1 MAQFLVQFNQT
12 SETWH
17 KLIKNPEDRRTVL
30 QAQIDKLGG
39 KLLGYW
45 YTFGKYDGLL
55 ILEMPDN
62 ITMVTMLA
70 PIAASGGVHVET
82 TPLLTVE
89 EMQTALKRAADVNYR
104 APGA

>member
-1 MAQFLVQFNQT
+1 
-12 SETWH
+12 
-17 KLIKNPEDRRTVL
+17 
-30 QAQIDKLGG
+30 
-39 KLLGYW
+39 
-45 YTFGKYDGLL
+45 
-55 ILEMPDN
+55 
-62 ITMVTMLA
+62 MVTMLA

>member
-1 MAQFLVQFNQT
+1 MAHYLVHFSQS
-12 SETWH
+12 SETWG
-17 KLIKNPEDRRTVL
+17 KLIKNPEDRRKAIG
-30 QAQIDKLGG
+30 AQVEKLGG

-45 YTFGKYDGLL
+45 YTFGKHDGVL

-62 ITMVTMLA
+62 IAMVSMLA
-70 PIAASGGVHVET
+70 PIAASGGVRVET

-89 EMQTALKRAADVNYR
+89 EMQTALKRADLSYR